1 MTFNIHSPVS
11 FKKNYSFMYPLG
23 IAIRDFVLLLGVVCA
38 VFATA
43 LSCHLASFEQCNP
56 SSHRSDSSTRRDD
69 PSPHRDDELLRLL
82 PKVQFKLK
90 FSGPYPGVQYTTM
103 DLTRGLAELDY
114 YLLRMVPAFAHYGF
128 MPNIDPNNVEGDA
141 LYANRDAGVHAE
153 LVALEETVSERSIE
167 DGWYARNGPVLQ
179 FIASG
184 FMRQEA
190 EITWRWD
197 PPISY
202 AGSKIKLGS
211 DGLLKCYDVPGRDIE
226 PSHVISRGPPAWSPV
241 SLHDVFHQPAPN
253 TVPGNPARP
262 PEGRGNGQGN
272 ELQAYL
278 GVGVDVVSTLTNVEK
293 NKGVPLL
300 RLTIKLE
307 LSNLHDRLA
316 MITSI
321 IPHDHSYTQDDI
333 TLYLSMGQEN
343 IETWAAEDLPRLGVQ
358 SVLVHEACKI
368 VYQVI
373 NEPTFSSAF
382 FRRVPRE
389 YQPFNAFGVL
399 PIAAGLAKGDALFR
413 QLYWLNF
420 SIPFASTIKELYGN
434 HAASTSYSTPRDHD
448 PATTNVQPN
457 TDSPPQDPESPLS
470 CPPVERS
477 KWSSDTDDYAMSS
490 DDHDDDSSSSIPS
503 KRLRNKTKPR
513 TKRISGSEGSV
524 AALSAFE
531 PASSST
537 ATAFKIQSNE
547 ELLMNI
553 STASGQ
559 ELDLTFAND
568 SALSLD
574 SQQLALPDSSMQ
586 SLGAPSESPV
596 QQSSSVSA
604 SNPPGIVSPI
614 AFPDSETHALSTNPL
629 PVAGPT
635 VEESNQLQAT
645 SRSLPQQSTSS
656 ISMSDSRN
664 RTIKPK
670 HPTSKV
676 SRASYT
682 IENSPV
688 KRNSAFGSVA
698 DAIEHFIAVF
708 TRVGAS
714 FARFIS
720 FSRKPSKTKTAISRS
735 FLHRFLQF

>member
-1 MTFNIHSPVS
+1 MSIVS
-11 FKKNYSFMYPLG
+11 AKRV
-23 IAIRDFVLLLGVVCA
+23 RDR
-38 VFATA
+38 
-43 LSCHLASFEQCNP
+43 LS
-56 SSHRSDSSTRRDD
+56 R
-69 PSPHRDDELLRLL
+69 
-82 PKVQFKLK
+82 
-90 FSGPYPGVQYTTM
+90 
-103 DLTRGLAELDY
+103 
-114 YLLRMVPAFAHYGF
+114 
-128 MPNIDPNNVEGDA
+128 
-141 LYANRDAGVHAE
+141 
-153 LVALEETVSERSIE
+153 
-167 DGWYARNGPVLQ
+167 
-179 FIASG
+179 
-184 FMRQEA
+184 
-190 EITWRWD
+190 
-197 PPISY
+197 
-202 AGSKIKLGS
+202 
-211 DGLLKCYDVPGRDIE
+211 
-226 PSHVISRGPPAWSPV
+226 
-241 SLHDVFHQPAPN
+241 
-253 TVPGNPARP
+253 
-262 PEGRGNGQGN
+262 
-272 ELQAYL
+272 
-278 GVGVDVVSTLTNVEK
+278 
-293 NKGVPLL
+293 
-300 RLTIKLE
+300 KLE

-368 VYQVI
+368 VYQ
-373 NEPTFSSAF
+373 
-382 FRRVPRE
+382 R
-389 YQPFNAFGVL
+389 
-399 PIAAGLAKGDALFR
+399 
-413 QLYWLNF
+413 
-420 SIPFASTIKELYGN
+420 N

-503 KRLRNKTKPR
+503 KRVRDSQEVAAGKKRRVEVDRESPMPRGYSSSRSGSPFLRNKTKPR

-531 PASSST
+531 PALSST

-574 SQQLALPDSSMQ
+574 TQQLALPDSSMQ

-604 SNPPGIVSPI
+604 SSPPDIVSPI
-614 AFPDSETHALSTNPL
+614 ASPDSETHALSINPL
-629 PVAGPT
+629 PVAGST

-698 DAIEHFIAVF
+698 NAIEHFNAVGIA
-708 TRVGAS
+708 RVAPQVQA
-714 FARFIS
+714 ARPRRPQADPAVQPNKTMHPQRQPAQRSDRSHPRIS
-720 FSRKPSKTKTAISRS
+720 INSSAKPLVNVNQEYDSQLDHIPVVGVIILLM
-735 FLHRFLQF
+735 FLDESYPSLPLYAVMLIAGCAYICLGEMVQGIRRERGL